1 MRPPPASGIAAVL
14 SRQGYNFTM
23 FYMVVETYRDGPGP
37 GYERAGKR
45 GRMLPEAL
53 RYIDSWVVDDE
64 RLDRC
69 FQLTE
74 TDDRGLLDAWRA
86 RWADL
91 VEFDVF
97 PVIGS
102 GEAARRTS
110 AR

>member
-1 MRPPPASGIAAVL
+1 MPW
-14 SRQGYNFTM
+14 RQGYNFTM

-37 GYERAGKR
+37 VYERAGEQ
-45 GRMLPEAL
+45 GRMLPEGL

-69 FQLTE
+69 FQLME

-97 PVIGS
+97 PVIES
-102 GEAARRTS
+102 GEAARRTN